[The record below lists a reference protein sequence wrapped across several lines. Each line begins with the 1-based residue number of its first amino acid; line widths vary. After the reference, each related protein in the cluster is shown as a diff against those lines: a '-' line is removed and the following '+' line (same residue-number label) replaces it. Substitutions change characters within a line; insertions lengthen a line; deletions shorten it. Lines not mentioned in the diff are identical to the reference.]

1 MGTAAIDLDQLVI
14 KLNVFQLVPEDV
26 LRRLHVLPLL
36 DQNAQLS
43 VAVSDPGN
51 ASAIDEVAF
60 RSGRKVIPYVADED
74 RIAAVMEECFVA
86 RRRGD
91 YQWRGARAPRGEGAM
106 ALQDA
111 AVPPDDDDIPLTIVP
126 GTEPPRGAPPAQLP
140 SGDASPAA
148 RGPAAPPPVPEPFE
162 GENSF
167 ARVRMLSDVTKRARS
182 RVLVVDDEPVIRQIL
197 KQGLTQR
204 GMEVIEAGTG
214 MEALRLIKDREPDA
228 IVLDAMLPDVHGFDI
243 CKRLRESRRYHH
255 VPVVMVTAVYKGWRM
270 AADMKETYG
279 VHAYI
284 EKPFDL
290 RDVVRAVDD
299 ALSGKVFSARPPNE
313 EFSSDAKRLYAE
325 ASEAYRKGDLD
336 VAISGMASAVA
347 LDPLSASLRHQLGLL
362 YAQRGHDFAAIQE
375 LEMAIDLDPARFQ
388 SLRNLA
394 ILFQRRGLRRKAC
407 EMWERAL
414 SNAPDDATRQEIRDI
429 LLQLF

>member
-1 MGTAAIDLDQLVI
+1 
-14 KLNVFQLVPEDV
+14 
-26 LRRLHVLPLL
+26 
-36 DQNAQLS
+36 
-43 VAVSDPGN
+43 
-51 ASAIDEVAF
+51 
-60 RSGRKVIPYVADED
+60 
-74 RIAAVMEECFVA
+74 
-86 RRRGD
+86 
-91 YQWRGARAPRGEGAM
+91 
-106 ALQDA
+106 
-111 AVPPDDDDIPLTIVP
+111 
-126 GTEPPRGAPPAQLP
+126 
-140 SGDASPAA
+140 
-148 RGPAAPPPVPEPFE
+148 
-162 GENSF
+162 
-167 ARVRMLSDVTKRARS
+167 
-182 RVLVVDDEPVIRQIL
+182 VIRQIL

-214 MEALRLIKDREPDA
+214 MDALRLIKDREPDA

-270 AADMKETYG
+270 AADMRETFG

-299 ALSGKVFSARPPNE
+299 ALAGKAFSARPPNE
-313 EFSSDAKRLYAE
+313 EFSSEAKRIYAE

-429 LLQLF
+429 LLQLL

>member
-1 MGTAAIDLDQLVI
+1 
-14 KLNVFQLVPEDV
+14 
-26 LRRLHVLPLL
+26 
-36 DQNAQLS
+36 
-43 VAVSDPGN
+43 
-51 ASAIDEVAF
+51 
-60 RSGRKVIPYVADED
+60 
-74 RIAAVMEECFVA
+74 
-86 RRRGD
+86 
-91 YQWRGARAPRGEGAM
+91 
-106 ALQDA
+106 
-111 AVPPDDDDIPLTIVP
+111 
-126 GTEPPRGAPPAQLP
+126 
-140 SGDASPAA
+140 
-148 RGPAAPPPVPEPFE
+148 
-162 GENSF
+162 
-167 ARVRMLSDVTKRARS
+167 
-182 RVLVVDDEPVIRQIL
+182 
-197 KQGLTQR
+197 
-204 GMEVIEAGTG
+204 
-214 MEALRLIKDREPDA
+214 MEALRLIKDKEPDA

-270 AADMKETYG
+270 AADMRETYG

-290 RDVVRAVDD
+290 RDIVRAVDD
-299 ALSGKVFSARPPNE
+299 ALAGRAFTARPATE
-313 EFSSDAKRLYAE
+313 EFSPDAKRLYAE

-347 LDPLSASLRHQLGLL
+347 LDPLSSSLRHQLGLL

-375 LEMAIDLDPARFQ
+375 LEMAIDLEPSRFQ

-414 SNAPDDATRQEIRDI
+414 STAPDDAARQEIRDI

>member
-26 LRRLHVLPLL
+26 LRRLRVLPLL
-36 DQNAQLS
+36 DQNGQLS
-43 VAVSDPGN
+43 VAVADAGN

-60 RSGRKVIPYVADED
+60 RSGRKVIPFVALDE
-74 RIAAVMEECFVA
+74 RIESIIEECLVA

-91 YQWRGARAPRGEGAM
+91 YQWRGSRAPRGEGA
-106 ALQDA
+106 ATLEAA

-126 GTEPPRGAPPAQLP
+126 GTEPPRGAPPP
-140 SGDASPAA
+140 SGNATPATPLM
-148 RGPAAPPPVPEPFE
+148 RGPTPPTVPEPFE
-162 GENSF
+162 GESSF
-167 ARVRMLSDVTKRARS
+167 AKGRVVSDVTRRARS

-204 GMEVIEAGTG
+204 GMEVLEAGTG
-214 MEALRLIKDREPDA
+214 MDALRLIKDREPDA

-299 ALSGKVFSARPPNE
+299 ALAGKVFTARPPNE
-313 EFSSDAKRLYAE
+313 EFSADAKRLYAD

-362 YAQRGHDFAAIQE
+362 YAQRGHDFAAMQE
-375 LEMAIDLDPARFQ
+375 LEMAVDLDPARFQ